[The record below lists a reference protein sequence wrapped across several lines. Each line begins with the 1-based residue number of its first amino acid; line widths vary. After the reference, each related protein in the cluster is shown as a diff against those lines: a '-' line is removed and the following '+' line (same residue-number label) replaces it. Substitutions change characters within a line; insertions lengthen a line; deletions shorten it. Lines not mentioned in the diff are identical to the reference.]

1 MGALSLLM
9 TTQYSSV
16 ADFEAHELVP
26 TFFDEFFKI

>member
-1 MGALSLLM
+1 MGSSSSL
-9 TTQYSSV
+9 